1 MERRT
6 GHRLSALLG
15 WTLLL
20 CALIAER
27 GVDGQFQNVPNQC
40 TVQVGGDLMKQ
51 LGRMTAGRQL
61 TCDNTWTT
69 LLLTFHET
77 RKNLTGCLEREQRN
91 ANDEPSTTFCQTLL
105 DDAKRQ
111 AQQERAK
118 LSADADRSAQAV
130 QLDLNKVRDEARKV
144 QTELD
149 AVKRERREYCLEL
162 VVTNIGIGDAKQAH
176 KYHALYT
183 QGQPADRKAYE
194 EMVQFVY
201 RKVEYQNVRVGYML
215 DFARQLNDPNMRLL
229 IYEKLHEQ
237 MLKRPN
243 IPEQEGLAVVL
254 AFDALDATT
263 DAPALKPQLEALYM
277 KAYDPIIKRWKQQLT
292 VGEWRAV
299 AMFAHAY
306 SQYFKR
312 IQTQL
317 LTVDANVWK
326 SMDFS
331 KFLLTINTVPTSDLR
346 LESFRLVFEQVKRYN
361 KDNPDTHLKALARET
376 EVFQRFIERKKLG
389 QEAQDH
395 LTKVKE
401 MFKGL
406 GKNKDYDH
414 YLKEA
419 KANAKGRRR

>member
-1 MERRT
+1 MGRRT
-6 GHRLSALLG
+6 GHRLSAALLG
-15 WTLLL
+15 WALLL
-20 CALIAER
+20 WGGSER
-27 GVDGQFQNVPNQC
+27 GVEGQFQNVPNQC

-51 LGRMTAGRQL
+51 LGRMTEGRQL

-118 LSADADRSAQAV
+118 LSADADRNAQAV
-130 QLDLNKVRDEARKV
+130 QLDLNKVRDDARKV
-144 QTELD
+144 QAELD
-149 AVKRERREYCLEL
+149 VVKRAQREYCLEL

-176 KYHALYT
+176 KYHTLYT
-183 QGQPADRKAYE
+183 QGQPADRTAYE

-215 DFARQLNDPNMRLL
+215 DFARQLNDANMRLL
-229 IYEKLHEQ
+229 IYERLHEQ

-243 IPEQEGLAVVL
+243 IAEQEGLAVVL

-263 DAPALKPQLEALYM
+263 DAPALTAQLQALYM
-277 KAYDPIIKRWKQQLT
+277 KAFDPVIKRWKQQLT

-299 AMFAHAY
+299 ALFGQAY
-306 SQYFKR
+306 PAYFKR

-317 LTVDANVWK
+317 MTVDANVWK
-326 SMDFS
+326 TMDFP
-331 KFLLTINTVPTSDLR
+331 KFLLTINTIPSSDIR

-376 EVFQRFIERKKLG
+376 EVFERFIERKKLG
-389 QEAQDH
+389 QDAQDR

-401 MFKGL
+401 MFKGF
-406 GKNKDYDH
+406 GQNKDYEH

-419 KANAKGRRR
+419 RNAKGRRR